1 MGPLLSETGGLV
13 TQDMEEAE
21 VLNASFASAFTS
33 KTSLQELQVPVT
45 RAKGWSKEDGP
56 LVEADQVREYLS
68 KQDIQKSMG
77 PDGMHPRV
85 LRKLSDVIAW
95 LLSKTFDLSWR
106 VGEAPKACTKA
117 GVVGEEE

>member
-1 MGPLLSETGGLV
+1 M
-13 TQDMEEAE
+13 
-21 VLNASFASAFTS
+21 
-33 KTSLQELQVPVT
+33 T

-56 LVEADQVREYLS
+56 LVEANQVREYLS
-68 KQDIQKSMG
+68 KRDIQKSMG

-106 VGEAPKACTKA
+106 VAEVPKACTKA